1 MQPIDWMV
9 LVGTLLFIVI
19 YGTIKTKQNKTLDD
33 FVLSNTN
40 TNWFTV
46 GLSVMATQASAIT
59 FLSAPGQAFHD
70 GMSFVQ
76 SYFGL
81 PLAMVVIC
89 IFFIPIFHRLKVYT
103 AYEYLETRFDVK
115 TRSLAAVLFLIQR
128 GLGTGIT
135 IYAPSIILSS
145 ILGWNITLL
154 NILIGTLVLIYTIAG
169 GTKALNVTQ
178 RQQMFIIL
186 VGLLLAFITIIHYL
200 PNELSFSNALGIAGA
215 NGKMNIIDTSFDLDK
230 RYTLWSGIAGGFFL
244 SLAYFGTDQS
254 QVGRYLSGKSIK
266 ESQKGLIMNGLLKVP
281 MQFFILLIGVM
292 VFIFYQF
299 YPSPIHFNPNN
310 TELVLNSEYKKE
322 YTDLEE
328 KLDIIQKEK
337 KEISLLYVGQLD
349 QDYNNKVLQKYIV
362 SLNSKE
368 TLIREQAKALILK
381 ADPKVDVNDKDYV
394 FLNFVIQYLPKGLV
408 GLLLAVI
415 LCAAM
420 SSSASGLSALA
431 TTTTFDIFKRNYNKQ
446 LSEKALVNY
455 TRIFTLLWGIIAIIF
470 ACVSTMFEN
479 LIQLVNIIG
488 SIFYGPVL
496 GIFLVAFFT
505 KKING
510 NAVFLG
516 AIIAQLCVFYIH
528 YNNIISFLWLNFVGA
543 ILTIF
548 LSYFLSTI
556 KQLK

>member
-1 MQPIDWMV
+1 MHAIDWII
-9 LVGTLLFIVI
+9 LCGTLLFIVI
-19 YGTIKTKQNKTLDD
+19 YGTIKTKKNKSVEDY
-33 FVLSNTN
+33 VLNNTN

-70 GMSFVQ
+70 GMSFIQ
-76 SYFGL
+76 TYFGL
-81 PLAMVVIC
+81 PLAMVFIC
-89 IFFIPIFHRLKVYT
+89 IVFIPIFHKLKVYT
-103 AYEYLETRFDVK
+103 AYEYLETRFDGK
-115 TRSLAAVLFLIQR
+115 TRGLAAILFLIQR

-135 IYAPSIILSS
+135 IYAPSIILSA
-145 ILGWNITLL
+145 ILGWNLTLL
-154 NILIGTLVLIYTIAG
+154 NILIGVLVLIYTISG
-169 GTKALNVTQ
+169 GAKALNVTQ

-186 VGLLLAFITIIHYL
+186 VGLVLAFFTIIHNL
-200 PNELSFSNALGIAGA
+200 PDQLSFSNALGIAGA
-215 NGKMNIIDTSFDLDK
+215 NGKMNLIDTSINPET

-254 QVGRYLSGKSIK
+254 QVGRYLSGKSII

-310 TELVLNSEYKKE
+310 TTLILNSEYKNE
-322 YTDLEE
+322 YLKLENE
-328 KLDIIQKEK
+328 LETIQKEK

-349 QDYNNKVLQKYIV
+349 QDYNNEVLQKIIV
-362 SLNSKE
+362 SLNSRE
-368 TLIREQAKALILK
+368 SNLREQAKNLILK
-381 ADPKVDVNDKDYV
+381 ANSNAEINDKDYV
-394 FLNFVIQYLPKGLV
+394 FLNFVITYLPKGLV

-431 TTTTFDIFKRNYNKQ
+431 TTTTFDIFKRNYKKE
-446 LSEKALVNY
+446 LSEKNLVNY
-455 TRIFTLLWGIIAIIF
+455 TKLFTLIWGIIVIGF
-470 ACVSTMFEN
+470 ACISTMFEN
-479 LIQLVNIIG
+479 MIQSVNIVG

-505 KKING
+505 KRITG
-510 NAVFLG
+510 NAVFWG
-516 AIIAQLCVFYIH
+516 AIISQLVIFYIH
-528 YNNIISFLWLNFVGA
+528 YLNIVGFLWYNFIGA
-543 ILTIF
+543 LLTIF
-548 LSYFLSTI
+548 VSYIISTI
-556 KQLK
+556 KFYK